1 MRISVLGST
10 GSIGTQ
16 TLDVARGRGDRV
28 SALAAGSNLD
38 LLEAQVREFRPDVVS
53 VSPAR
58 LADARSRL
66 PGVRVT
72 SDVLEV
78 AAHDVDVVVAAIPG
92 LAGLAPSRAALEAG
106 RPVALAT
113 KEAMV
118 VASSLV
124 WEAAAKGGGRIV
136 PVDSEHTSL
145 YQLLVGE
152 DLGDVSEL
160 IVTASGGPF
169 RTGPADL
176 SGVTPEQ
183 ALRHPTWA
191 MGRRITIDSS
201 TLFNKGL
208 EVLEASA
215 LYGLSLER
223 VKVLVHPQSVVHGLV
238 RFRDGNVK
246 AHLSA
251 PDMRLPI
258 LYAVATAAQGMTRPG
273 DVRGAPRPEW
283 TGEPYPLT
291 RTLEFSEP
299 DVTRFPCLGLAYRA
313 GEMGGVAPAA
323 LNAADEIAVDAF
335 LEGRIG
341 YLDIARVIEGVL
353 DETPDLALSWEAVE
367 QTDAWARVRAA
378 ELCGASHRAGPS
390 NSRHESEVRS

>member
-16 TLDVARGRGDRV
+16 TLDVARVRGDRV
-28 SALAAGSNLD
+28 TALAAGSNLD

-53 VSPAR
+53 VHPAR
-58 LADARSRL
+58 VAEARARL
-66 PGVRVT
+66 TGVRVT
-72 SDVLEV
+72 GDVEEIAV
-78 AAHDVDVVVAAIPG
+78 QDADVVVGAIPG
-92 LAGLAPSRAALEAG
+92 LAGLAPARAALEAG
-106 RPVALAT
+106 RALALAT

-118 VASSLV
+118 VASTLV
-124 WEAAAKGGGRIV
+124 WDAAARGGGRIV
-136 PVDSEHTSL
+136 PIDSEHTSL
-145 YQLLVGE
+145 YQLLIGE
-152 DLGDVSEL
+152 DLADVEEL

-176 SGVTPEQ
+176 SGVTAAE

-215 LYGLSLER
+215 LYGLPLSR

-238 RFRDGNVK
+238 RMRGGNVK
-246 AHLSA
+246 AHFSA

-258 LYAVATAAQGMTRPG
+258 VYALGAAPHGMTRPG
-273 DVRGAPRPEW
+273 DVRAAPRLDWP
-283 TGEPYPLT
+283 GSDFSLARP
-291 RTLEFSEP
+291 LEFFEP
-299 DVTRFPCLGLAYRA
+299 DFGRFPCLGLAYRA
-313 GEMGGVAPAA
+313 GERGGVAPAA
-323 LNAADEIAVDAF
+323 LNAADEIAVEAF

-341 YLDIARVIEGVL
+341 YLDIARINEAVL
-353 DETPDLALSWEAVE
+353 EETPDAPLGWDDLREAD
-367 QTDAWARVRAA
+367 TWARARAA
-378 ELCGASHRAGPS
+378 ELAGAPRAAGVTS
-390 NSRHESEVRS
+390 